1 MRICVRRKSSANRK
15 LSGFNGGISPV
26 KSASVYR
33 WSEVAIAIAASARVA
48 AHSETVPGQ
57 KSACGKSHQI
67 ANEKRAAANGGFRKG
82 ACLWSLR

>member
-1 MRICVRRKSSANRK
+1 MVASRK
-15 LSGFNGGISPV
+15 LSDFHGGISLV

-57 KSACGKSHQI
+57 KSRSVKLESSFEVRGL
-67 ANEKRAAANGGFRKG
+67 G
-82 ACLWSLR
+82 ADHGALGNNPLSG